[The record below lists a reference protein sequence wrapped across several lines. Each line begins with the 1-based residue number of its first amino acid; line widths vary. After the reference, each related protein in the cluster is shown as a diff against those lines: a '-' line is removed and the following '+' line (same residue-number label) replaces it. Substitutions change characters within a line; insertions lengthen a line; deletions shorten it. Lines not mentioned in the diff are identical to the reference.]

1 MLSDAENYRKE
12 IESKTESELLR
23 EIRSLKRRIGILK
36 RKVEHPD
43 FEMRGVNPAPDV
55 EIDKLYAYLQIAL
68 DAAGDEYKL
77 SASDRK
83 AQKIQDAMQYLK
95 QVTFSIG
102 GFTNETHTCLLFF
115 KDGICYKRESTQF
128 LGYIGT
134 VGEPVA
140 QWTADDV
147 IAELQSL
154 HLGRWKLH
162 YSAMDYGIEVMDGTQ
177 WKLAFKFSDDTR
189 PLVITGDNA
198 YPYNFCRLLEIL
210 EMEEESEELTE
221 IE

>member
-1 MLSDAENYRKE
+1 ME
-12 IESKTESELLR
+12 
-23 EIRSLKRRIGILK
+23 
-36 RKVEHPD
+36 
-43 FEMRGVNPAPDV
+43 
-55 EIDKLYAYLQIAL
+55 
-68 DAAGDEYKL
+68 AARDGYKL

-102 GFTNETHTCLLFF
+102 GFTNETHTCLLLF
-115 KDGICYKRESTQF
+115 KDGVCHKRESTQF

-134 VGEPVA
+134 VGEPVV
-140 QWTADDV
+140 QWPADEV
-147 IAELQSL
+147 IAELKSL

-177 WKLAFKFSDDTR
+177 WKLAFKFADDTR

-198 YPYNFCRLLEIL
+198 YPHNFCRMLEIL
-210 EMEEESEELTE
+210 EMEEESEELIETE
-221 IE
+221 

>member
-1 MLSDAENYRKE
+1 MLADTENYEKE
-12 IESKTESELLR
+12 IANKTESELLK
-23 EIRSLKRRIGILK
+23 EIRSLKRRIGSLK
-36 RKVEHPD
+36 KKVEHPD
-43 FEMRGVNPAPDV
+43 FEMRGVRPAPDV
-55 EIDKLYAYLQIAL
+55 EIDKLYAYLQIAIG
-68 DAAGDEYKL
+68 AMGDEYKR

-102 GFTNETHTCLLFF
+102 GFTNETHTCLLLF
-115 KDGICYKRESTQF
+115 KDGTCYKRESTQF

-140 QWTADDV
+140 EWPAYEV

-162 YSAMDYGIEVMDGTQ
+162 YSAMDYGIEIMDGTQ
-177 WKLAFKFSDDTR
+177 WKLAFKFADDTR

-221 IE
+221 TE